1 MNRNDYF
8 NIIIAGVIRG
18 GIIVFMGFGMM
29 NIFWINNKDNIDL
42 LGLYDYRAATIGD
55 GIFLPIFIA
64 AMSIYLYKNNILNRK
79 QRYYSYIVG
88 GIFAFVG
95 LLIQLSWILNDDIG
109 LNWTIPRPR
118 HFTIAGWYHAFFFI
132 AMFYYISMLISRVW
146 LTRRWLNKRYPTCF
160 DEICFCI
167 MWLAGS
173 GFLFMFALDDYSYKY
188 AYISLLLVVYA
199 LIIFIIIVFCFTS
212 IGKIKYY
219 DWICL
224 LSGVTTSL
232 GIALMINGD
241 FSPNVLF
248 FVANIFLSFVFIVP
262 QKRMNKMLMFIILTM
277 FPVLSLNLAS
287 ATTGTNGYILV
298 LDVIVPCF
306 IALGQAKDE
315 KCGIAYDVCI
325 QHITCGGI
333 LSLLVIITSTIFLFD
348 NLEKFTSLINI
359 FMDVIIVKVG
369 FSMIENI
376 FSYVVSAEHEY
387 DIADIN
393 ERLMKEMHLKISKF
407 WSYFFI
413 VLISVGM
420 LLYFVLTLGSFIE
433 IVSIKYLLVLP
444 VWNKENSVLLIL
456 MMIIICILFFF
467 RNLRTPKTSKGLVIL
482 YLFLLLIAY
491 VLLFANIYLLRSPYA
506 IEMKI
511 RDLTSLFAI
520 FMISGSSLMIME
532 NFYSNII
539 LIRGV
544 EGNIITKLSV
554 FIIGIGNFFVI
565 MCSIF
570 PPVDKNGSRSSSLV
584 FLLVSLIGIIISVL
598 ILPVL
603 VGKVVQNEMK
613 GVQIATT
620 KPLGGILQNGFL
632 ISVLI
637 FLGGVVPVYFCSLG
651 KSDIDVFIGI
661 LLIICN
667 IYWPLSYCLKNNVQ
681 HLKNQIDFYY
691 KLKNKKNSDNSVLYK
706 QIYGLGKHLRRQNIL
721 TFVAFLIYC
730 LIPIAIEIF
739 GCLMFRR
746 SIKKEFIDKYIPNIF
761 R

>member
-1 MNRNDYF
+1 MF
-8 NIIIAGVIRG
+8 
-18 GIIVFMGFGMM
+18 
-29 NIFWINNKDNIDL
+29 
-42 LGLYDYRAATIGD
+42 LY
-55 GIFLPIFIA
+55 
-64 AMSIYLYKNNILNRK
+64 N
-79 QRYYSYIVG
+79 V
-88 GIFAFVG
+88 
-95 LLIQLSWILNDDIG
+95 
-109 LNWTIPRPR
+109 
-118 HFTIAGWYHAFFFI
+118 
-132 AMFYYISMLISRVW
+132 
-146 LTRRWLNKRYPTCF
+146 
-160 DEICFCI
+160 
-167 MWLAGS
+167 AGS
-173 GFLFMFALDDYSYKY
+173 GFLFMFTLDDYSDKY
-188 AYISLLLVVYA
+188 AYISLLVVVYV
-199 LIIFIIIVFCFTS
+199 LIIFSVILFCFTS
-212 IGKIKYY
+212 IKEIKYY

-232 GIALMINGD
+232 GIALMVKGD
-241 FSPNVLF
+241 FSLNVLF
-248 FVANIFLSFVFIVP
+248 FVGNIFLSFVFIVP
-262 QKRMNKMLMFIILTM
+262 QKKIDRMLMYIILTIL
-277 FPVLSLNLAS
+277 PVFSLNLAS

-298 LDVIVPCF
+298 LDVIIPCL
-306 IALGQAKDE
+306 IAFGQAKDDRC
-315 KCGIAYDVCI
+315 KISYDVCI
-325 QHITCGGI
+325 QHVTCGGI
-333 LSLLVIITSTIFLFD
+333 LSLLVIITSRIFLFD
-348 NLEKFTSLINI
+348 NLEKFTSLINV

-369 FSMIENI
+369 FSMIENS
-376 FSYVVSAEHEY
+376 FSYVVSAENEY
-387 DIADIN
+387 DMADRN
-393 ERLMKEMHLKISKF
+393 DRLSKEMYLQLSKF

-413 VLISVGM
+413 VMISIGM

-433 IVSIKYLLVLP
+433 IVSINYLVILP
-444 VWNKENSVLLIL
+444 VWSKKNSVLLIL

-467 RNLRTPKTSKGLVIL
+467 RNVHTQETRKSLKIL

-491 VLLFANIYLLRSPYA
+491 ILLFMNIYLLRSPYA

-544 EGNIITKLSV
+544 EGNIITKFSV

-603 VGKVVQNEMK
+603 AGKIVQNEMK

-620 KPLGGILQNGFL
+620 KPLGGVLQNGFL

-661 LLIICN
+661 FLMICN
-667 IYWPLSYCLKNNVQ
+667 IYWPLSFCLKNNVQ

-691 KLKNKKNSDNSVLYK
+691 KLRNEKNSDNSVLYK
-706 QIYGLGKHLRRQNIL
+706 QICGLSKHLRRQNIL

-730 LIPIAIEIF
+730 LIPIAVGIL
-739 GCLMFRR
+739 GCFINRKPVKR
-746 SIKKEFIDKYIPNIF
+746 EFIDKYIPDIF
-761 R
+761 K